1 MKIRQRRVILGAA
14 VLGIIGLAAGIVFF
28 VGRSQPAGPV
38 PDSADVQVCSHVDLG
53 DHVFAPGG
61 DWNTPAVAGI
71 AYRATPYV
79 RDAYTAAAEAHFP
92 FQATP
97 DQAQAVIR
105 TWNHLIEVCTVV
117 MRSQNTTA
125 P

>member
-1 MKIRQRRVILGAA
+1 MQIARHRSVVLGAA
-14 VLGIIGLAAGIVFF
+14 LLGIVVVAGIALTVSH
-28 VGRSQPAGPV
+28 SQPPGPV
-38 PDSADVQVCSHVDLG
+38 PDNADVQVCSHVDIG
-53 DHVFAPGG
+53 DHLFAPGG

-79 RDAYTAAAEAHFP
+79 RDAYTAAVEAHFP

-97 DQAQAVIR
+97 DQAQAVVR
-105 TWNHLIEVCTVV
+105 TWDHLIEVCTVV
-117 MRSQNTTA
+117 MRSQNAT